1 MIVLAGALLGSI
13 IGALTAKKRKGN
25 RADMWQYGAV
35 YAIAFSL
42 VGLILTIA
50 IEKLVF

>member
-1 MIVLAGALLGSI
+1 MIVLAGALLGAI
-13 IGALTAKKRKGN
+13 IGAMTARKRKGN

-42 VGLILTIA
+42 LGLIATIA
-50 IEKLVF
+50 IEKLVL

>member
-1 MIVLAGALLGSI
+1 MIVIAGAILGAI
-13 IGALTAKKRKGN
+13 VGVMTAKKRGGN
-25 RADMWQYGAV
+25 RADKWQYGAV

-42 VGLILTIA
+42 GGLVLTIA